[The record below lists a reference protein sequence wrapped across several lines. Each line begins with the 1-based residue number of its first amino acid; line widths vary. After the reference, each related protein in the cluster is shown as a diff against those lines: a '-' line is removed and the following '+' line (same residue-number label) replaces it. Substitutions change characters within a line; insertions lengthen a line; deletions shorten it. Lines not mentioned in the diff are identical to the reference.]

1 MGFSTEQ
8 LNAKAPSLSPA
19 GIRAQANTPWKPGEW
34 REVPTGKSLDQF
46 VKEQTQTGR
55 KDDSE
60 KSRVDL
66 IDAEFLEGLGDVL
79 RFGANK
85 YNPQNWRGGISYSR
99 LLGAC
104 FRHLLALLRGEDV
117 DKESGLGHV
126 FHLACS
132 CMFLSWHLKHRKDLD
147 DRYRPSPSLNPNRIG
162 LVNMAPVRSSVEDER
177 VCCQSG
183 H

>member
-1 MGFSTEQ
+1 MST
-8 LNAKAPSLSPA
+8 NDVAKAHGELIHKYRTPLSPA
-19 GIRAQANTPWKPGEW
+19 DIRKQANGPWPNYDAARSEQH
-34 REVPTGKSLDQF
+34 RLDRF
-46 VKEQTQTGR
+46 PTGR

-79 RFGANK
+79 RFGASK
-85 YNPQNWRGGISYSR
+85 YNAENWRGGISYSR

-104 FRHLLALLRGEDV
+104 FRHLIAIMRKEDV
-117 DKESGLGHV
+117 DRESGLGHV

-132 CMFLSWHLKHRKDLD
+132 VMFLSWHLKHRRDLD
-147 DRYRPSPSLNPNRIG
+147 DRYRPSPSLNPNRVG
-162 LVNMAPVRSSVEDER
+162 LVNMDAVHSKTPDEGICCKSS
-177 VCCQSG
+177 